1 MTAEYDHFA
10 RQYKTS
16 KELPFRVHVEAY
28 TLAGMLG
35 DVDGLSVLDLAC
47 GEGYYTRLIR
57 RRGAARV
64 VGVDISA
71 AMIALAEE
79 QEEREPLGVEY
90 LCQDAGDLGP
100 IGPFDVV
107 TAAYLLNYAPSRER
121 LRAMCRAIAS
131 NLRPGGRFVAI
142 NSNFG
147 PGPLP
152 DTSKYGWTPVEPTA
166 EEGEAYHLTFLG
178 PDGFTIENTCYSHAS
193 YERALREA
201 GFSSVRWRPVEVSDE
216 GVQEFGEDYWRD
228 FLSSGPIIGIE
239 CRMGPSPGDGRA

>member
-1 MTAEYDHFA
+1 MTAEYDDFA
-10 RQYKTS
+10 GQYKAS
-16 KELPFRVHVEAY
+16 RELPFRTHVEAY
-28 TLAGMLG
+28 TLVRMLG
-35 DVDGLSVLDLAC
+35 DVDGLAVLDLAC
-47 GEGYYTRLIR
+47 GEGYYARLIR

-71 AMIALAEE
+71 AMIKLAEE
-79 QEEREPLGVEY
+79 QETREPLGVEY
-90 LCQDAGDLGP
+90 LCRDAGDLGS

-107 TAAYLLNYAPSRER
+107 TAAYLLNYAPSREH
-121 LRAMCRAIAS
+121 LRAMCRAIAA
-131 NLRPGGRFVAI
+131 NLGPGGRFVAI

-166 EEGEAYHLTFLG
+166 EEDQAYHLTFLG

-201 GFSSVRWRPVEVSDE
+201 GFSTVRWQPPEVCED
-216 GVQEFGEDYWRD
+216 GVRDLGADYWRD
-228 FLSSGPIIGIE
+228 FLSSKPIIGIE
-239 CRMGPSPGDGRA
+239 CRMGPSPGEGRA